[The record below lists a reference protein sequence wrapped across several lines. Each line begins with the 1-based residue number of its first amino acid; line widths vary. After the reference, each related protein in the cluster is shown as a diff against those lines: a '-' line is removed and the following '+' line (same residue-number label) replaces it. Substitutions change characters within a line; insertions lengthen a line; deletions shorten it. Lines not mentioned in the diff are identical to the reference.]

1 MIAERV
7 AAPSLRR
14 RLRKSLLTAKQAIE
28 ERAMTGAISR

>member
-14 RLRKSLLTAKQAIE
+14 RFRRSLLSIKQAVE
-28 ERAMTGAISR
+28 ERAMTGAISS